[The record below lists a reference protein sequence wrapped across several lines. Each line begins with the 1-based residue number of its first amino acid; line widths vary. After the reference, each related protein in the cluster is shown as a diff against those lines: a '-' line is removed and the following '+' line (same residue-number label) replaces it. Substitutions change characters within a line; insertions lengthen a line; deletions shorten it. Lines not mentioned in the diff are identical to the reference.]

1 MVGCFL
7 TLQLLYLSPTDICQ
21 RPFGW
26 ERDRELVGVLCW
38 DSLSFGCLSLPSH
51 HLYHSF
57 TTHERKKRERV
68 SEWLRDR
75 WWREG
80 KKGRETLGWNFHSN
94 THSLTP
100 SLTLFRSF
108 AHSFIHSFFHSLT
121 PSLYLSFPSIIRSFA
136 QSFLPSFIRSFSLS
150 SPSPTSL
157 LIRLWVWERREKER
171 TNERMTERA
180 LEREGKERMKER
192 EW

>member
-1 MVGCFL
+1 MSVRPGEDISGDLKFL
-7 TLQLLYLSPTDICQ
+7 LLFYLS
-21 RPFGW
+21 
-26 ERDRELVGVLCW
+26 
-38 DSLSFGCLSLPSH
+38 SLFF
-51 HLYHSF
+51 HSF
-57 TTHERKKRERV
+57 TTSLLSNILSFIRPSLSLSGWIDGWLVTDWKRERV

-121 PSLYLSFPSIIRSFA
+121 PSLYLS
-136 QSFLPSFIRSFSLS
+136 LPTY
-150 SPSPTSL
+150 PPPT
-157 LIRLWVWERREKER
+157 LISHPMKCWERE
-171 TNERMTERA
+171 
-180 LEREGKERMKER
+180 LVIGGK
-192 EW
+192 

>member
-1 MVGCFL
+1 MCSSFFSFSHPL
-7 TLQLLYLSPTDICQ
+7 
-21 RPFGW
+21 
-26 ERDRELVGVLCW
+26 
-38 DSLSFGCLSLPSH
+38 SLSLFHLPFAYSI
-51 HLYHSF
+51 
-57 TTHERKKRERV
+57 THPFKRESDRMGDGW
-68 SEWLRDR
+68 SKGRDR

-157 LIRLWVWERREKER
+157 LIRLWV
-171 TNERMTERA
+171 
-180 LEREGKERMKER
+180 
-192 EW
+192 